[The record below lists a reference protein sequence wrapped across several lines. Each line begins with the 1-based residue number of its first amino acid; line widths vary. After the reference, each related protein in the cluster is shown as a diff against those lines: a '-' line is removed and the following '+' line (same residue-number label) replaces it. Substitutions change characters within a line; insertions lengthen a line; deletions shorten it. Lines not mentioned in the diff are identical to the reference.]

1 MGLGDEKLMFGENQL
16 ILQAADEAATDTLDF
31 QDVTHSL
38 GIGTDLSL
46 EITVT
51 EDFTGLASGMKVLLQ
66 SDEDNGFATSLVTDF
81 QSRTLAVSE
90 LVAGASFK
98 FPLPYEDIK
107 RHVRVWFDMISQ
119 VAAAGRV
126 TSRIVAGA
134 EKRSA

>member
-16 ILQAADEAATDTLDF
+16 ILQAADEASTDDLDF

-51 EDFTGLASGMKVLLQ
+51 EDFTGLDSGMKVLLQ
-66 SDEDNGFATSLVTDF
+66 SDEDNGFSTDLVTNF
-81 QSRTLAVSE
+81 TSRTLAVSE
-90 LVAGASFK
+90 LVAGARFL
-98 FPLPYEDIK
+98 FPMPYEDMK
-107 RHVRVWFDMISQ
+107 RHVRVWYDLITQ
-119 VAAAGRV
+119 VATAGRV
-126 TSRIVAGA
+126 TARIIAGA